1 MKTLPKRVYTVCPQ
15 KSEPLNILQQQPQ
28 ICSDFNKI
36 LHTQDDICYKHY
48 YTVSYKSALT
58 LLKYDFLKIT
68 LPTSHEFPSQLISV
82 RTVKMFTAARD
93 QFRLG
98 NLAINLLAPYSFST
112 LSIFIKTRS
121 SFDNML
127 FVYQHALTSHL
138 SPQMTSAR
146 TSKK

>member
-1 MKTLPKRVYTVCPQ
+1 M
-15 KSEPLNILQQQPQ
+15 
-28 ICSDFNKI
+28 
-36 LHTQDDICYKHY
+36 
-48 YTVSYKSALT
+48 
-58 LLKYDFLKIT
+58 
-68 LPTSHEFPSQLISV
+68 SHEFPSQLMSV

-98 NLAINLLAPYSFST
+98 NSAINLLAPYPFST

-127 FVYQHALTSHL
+127 FVYQHALTSQL

-146 TSKK
+146 SKLYR